1 LFDNSNYEAHYP
13 RPEKYRFNLGNR
25 MNPIWHNT
33 YLSTSQATSLRG
45 RVAVSLEMVSI
56 IVTKDFV
63 AHDPGGS
70 DG

>member
-1 LFDNSNYEAHYP
+1 
-13 RPEKYRFNLGNR
+13 

-33 YLSTSQATSLRG
+33 YLSTSQASSLRG

>member
-1 LFDNSNYEAHYP
+1 
-13 RPEKYRFNLGNR
+13 

-33 YLSTSQATSLRG
+33 YLSTPQAISLRG
-45 RVAVSLEMVSI
+45 CVAVSMEMVSI

-63 AHDPGGS
+63 AHDPGDS